1 MSTTPVDTWA
11 VDLADVAEIY
21 PFVGWEGLMTIVA
34 VALWIIWHFWQCKFE
49 SNTYKEDIEKH
60 ATSENLRKATSGEF

>member
-11 VDLADVAEIY
+11 VDLVDVTLIY
-21 PFVGWEGLMTIVA
+21 PFVGAEVLMTIVGF
-34 VALWIIWHFWQCKFE
+34 ALWIGWHIWQCKFE